1 MDQPRVPIG
10 LPKLEPQPLPTLP
23 SAVVVPAPTAPPQP
37 TSVNTLPLATAQFL
51 DDQEEDVFSSDEEF
65 AKPVKPLDVRYAS
78 TAASGVERMRDFS
91 EEGQQK
97 RDQERILRTSN
108 FDALFKETEP
118 FSDFVEP
125 PEGRKMP
132 SPLPGDSNDMDD
144 PNDIMD
150 TEDPYAREAEA
161 DPDAQPPST
170 DAPPTH
176 DDSADAASSAEAL
189 VVSEPAER
197 DAADADAVT
206 SEDLAAAFD
215 EDLLLRSDDD
225 DQDKQKRPWRN

>member
-10 LPKLEPQPLPTLP
+10 LPALEPQPLPTLH

-37 TSVNTLPLATAQFL
+37 TPVNTLPLATVQFL
-51 DDQEEDVFSSDEEF
+51 ADQEEDVFSSDEEF

-78 TAASGVERMRDFS
+78 TAASGVQRMRDFS

-97 RDQERILRTSN
+97 HDQDRILRTSN
-108 FDALFKETEP
+108 FDALFKETES
-118 FSDFVEP
+118 FSDFVEL

-144 PNDIMD
+144 PNDVMD
-150 TEDPYAREAEA
+150 TEDPFAREAEA
-161 DPDAQPPST
+161 AHDAQPPST
-170 DAPPTH
+170 DTPPAHDAP
-176 DDSADAASSAEAL
+176 DDAASSAEAL
-189 VVSEPAER
+189 VASEPAER
-197 DAADADAVT
+197 DAADADAAT

-225 DQDKQKRPWRN
+225 DQDKQKRSWRK

>member
-1 MDQPRVPIG
+1 MDQPRVPID
-10 LPKLEPQPLPTLP
+10 LPALEPQPLPTLH
-23 SAVVVPAPTAPPQP
+23 SAVVVPAPTVSPQP
-37 TSVNTLPLATAQFL
+37 TSVNALPLATVQFL
-51 DDQEEDVFSSDEEF
+51 ADQEEDVFSSDEEF

-78 TAASGVERMRDFS
+78 TAASGVARMRDFS

-118 FSDFVEP
+118 FADFVEP

-132 SPLPGDSNDMDD
+132 SPLPGDSNDVDD
-144 PNDIMD
+144 PNEIMD
-150 TEDPYAREAEA
+150 TEDPFAREEEA
-161 DPDAQPPST
+161 VPDAQPPST
-170 DAPPTH
+170 DAPPIH
-176 DDSADAASSAEAL
+176 AASADAAPSAEAL
-189 VVSEPAER
+189 VVLEPAER

-206 SEDLAAAFD
+206 SEDLATAFD

-225 DQDKQKRPWRN
+225 DQDKQKRSWRS